1 MNTQAQTIQFTQQT
15 YTGLSQYYTKFQ
27 QWAYDRN
34 FHEGATIEG
43 QALKML
49 EELGEFVGNYKRSRD
64 VRDDL
69 GDMLVVVNVV
79 RCMLAKKV
87 DTWPR
92 VATLDGQG
100 SNVPM
105 LVACIAEA
113 TAHMVARVSALSSRA
128 WRLHSELY
136 RIELSVLAICSAMN
150 IDPVAACEKAWNDIK
165 DRKGRMENG
174 VFIKEADLRAR
185 NKIVQLREDCSTL
198 CAPGEPCMVS
208 DDGLC
213 ACEAPGDS
221 NDNADSS
228 PS

>member
-1 MNTQAQTIQFTQQT
+1 MNTQPQTIQFTQHT
-15 YTGLSQYYTKFQ
+15 YSALSQYYTKFQ

-43 QALKML
+43 QALKLL

-69 GDMLVVVNVV
+69 GDMLVVVNVM
-79 RCMLAKKV
+79 RCMLTKKV

-92 VATLDGQG
+92 VAMLNGHG
-100 SNVPM
+100 GNAPM
-105 LVACIAEA
+105 LVASIAHA
-113 TAHMVARVSALSSRA
+113 CSIIVARTMYQEHATMSKDCHYYYYSG
-128 WRLHSELY
+128 LY

-150 IDPVAACEKAWNDIK
+150 IDPVAACAHAWNEIK
-165 DRKGRMENG
+165 DRRGRMENG

-208 DDGLC
+208 DDGRC
-213 ACEAPGDS
+213 ACDAPEECS
-221 NDNADSS
+221 AA
-228 PS
+228 